1 MLIGVNDLVKEIKF
15 VLEVYKLVEGKYLEN
30 KDKNK
35 ILMYKD
41 LVKKNNFKVG
51 DKIKI
56 KFNLFDVDNEK
67 VVNEIVEVEIKGL
80 FDGYNS
86 GGVSVV

>member
-1 MLIGVNDLVKEIKF
+1 MLIGVNDLIKEIKF

-30 KDKNK
+30 EDKNK

-41 LVKKNNFKVG
+41 LVEKNNFKVG

-67 VVNEIVEVEIKGL
+67 GVDEIVEVEIKGL